1 MRKILPLMAV
11 VCLAACKKTIVNEG
25 IPSPVSNSVVSKA
38 EDAIVSASST
48 QANYSVSTVD
58 ELVAALKV
66 ATKGQTIYI
75 TDNAVIN
82 CTKLTKSLYI
92 PAGVTLASGL
102 RFDQNFSSSASSGAR
117 LYIDAPTLTS
127 LLRVLGDSVTIRGLK
142 IYGPDRT
149 IDGTQP
155 ISCGIKVVDYQGLTV
170 DNCEITGWS
179 YAGINFFNSKAG
191 KVTNSYIHH
200 NRRTGLGYGILLDSA
215 ADVVAD
221 RNLFDNN
228 RHCIAGSG
236 HRTQSYEIKNSIL
249 RMTEPYPY
257 NSSLCDMHGESEMRN
272 GTTYPNSAYAGM
284 KIWIH
289 HNSIRYGLKP
299 AIVIRGI
306 PAVQSYIQYNTF
318 DHASVD
324 KAVTQYLPST
334 YTKTGSH
341 LFILPPFNNIVVTNN
356 TYLNK

>member
-1 MRKILPLMAV
+1 MRKILTLMAV
-11 VCLAACKKTIVNEG
+11 VCLVACRKTILNEG
-25 IPSPVSNSVVSKA
+25 IPSSVSDSLAVGGA
-38 EDAIVSASST
+38 DRVSAAST
-48 QANYSVSTVD
+48 PAAYTVSTVD
-58 ELVAALKV
+58 QLVSALKLV
-66 ATKGQTIYI
+66 TRGETIYI

-82 CTKLTKSLYI
+82 CNNLTKSLYI

-102 RFDQNFSSSASSGAR
+102 RFDQNFSSSGSSGAK
-117 LYIDAPTLTS
+117 LYLSTPTLTS
-127 LLRVLGDSVTIRGLK
+127 LVRILGDSVTIRGLK
-142 IYGPDRT
+142 IHGPDRT
-149 IDGTQP
+149 VNGTQP
-155 ISCGIKVVDYQGLTV
+155 ISCGIKVVDFKGLTV
-170 DNCEITGWS
+170 DNCEIAGWS

-200 NRRTGLGYGILLDSA
+200 NRRNALGYGILLDSA
-215 ADVVAD
+215 ADIVAD
-221 RNLFDNN
+221 RNLLDNN

-272 GTTYPNSAYAGM
+272 STTYPNSAYAGG
-284 KIWIH
+284 KISIH
-289 HNSIRYGLKP
+289 HNSIRYGSKP

-306 PAVQSYIQYNTF
+306 PLVQSYIQYNTF

-324 KAVTQYLPST
+324 KAVVQYLPST

-341 LFILPPFNNIVVTNN
+341 LFILPPFNNLVVTNN
-356 TYLNK
+356 TYLNR